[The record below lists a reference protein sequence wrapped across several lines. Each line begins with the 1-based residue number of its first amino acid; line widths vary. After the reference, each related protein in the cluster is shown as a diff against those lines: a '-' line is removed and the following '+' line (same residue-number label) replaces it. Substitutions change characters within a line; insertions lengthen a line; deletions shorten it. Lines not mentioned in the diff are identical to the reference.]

1 MKDNK
6 DCQGNCQDGKM
17 NIPEKKIKHLE
28 MIEAIIERMAK
39 NSFQLKGWSMTLV
52 ALVGAFSS
60 QGSDK
65 RFMVIAFIP
74 IIGFWLLD
82 AFYLQQERRYKQLY
96 KNVASKDEIDI
107 DFNLDASLV
116 TGNAKEL
123 ERLCFCKCL
132 FSKTIAWFYGTIA
145 AAMLVL
151 LLVLKAF

>member
-6 DCQGNCQDGKM
+6 DCQEKM
-17 NIPEKKIKHLE
+17 NMPEKKIKHLE

-65 RFMVIAFIP
+65 RFMILAFIP
-74 IIGFWLLD
+74 ILGFWFLD

-96 KNVASKDEIDI
+96 KNVAEKDENDI
-107 DFNLDASLV
+107 DFNLDTSLV
-116 TGNAKEL
+116 IGDAREM
-123 ERLCFCKCL
+123 ERLCFCRCL
-132 FSKTIAWFYGTIA
+132 FSKTVAWFYGSIA
-145 AAMLVL
+145 VAMFGLLILLKVL
-151 LLVLKAF
+151 